1 MCTDPAEHFVTAA
14 IGSTI
19 VDDLDDLDDLGRDLS
34 EGVELAPFTIPRRV
48 RVYHEYIYIYIL
60 QNEEQKIRPF

>member
-1 MCTDPAEHFVTAA
+1 MCTDPAEHLVTAA

-19 VDDLDDLDDLGRDLS
+19 VDDLDDLGRDLS